1 MRAYI
6 DSSVLLR
13 IVLGEPHRLR
23 EWSRIT
29 AAMSSELVQVECL
42 RVLDRAR
49 VTGLLSDRELARRR
63 ATTLNVLSGF
73 ELIRLN
79 RPVLARA
86 SEPFPTMVR
95 TLDALHLA
103 SALVVRNRYPAMR
116 FATHDDDLAAAAAS
130 MGLAVV
136 GAA

>member
-6 DSSVLLR
+6 DSSVVLR
-13 IVLGEPHRLR
+13 VVLGEPGRLR

-29 AAMSSELVQVECL
+29 AAVSSEIVQVECL

-49 VTGLLSDRELARRR
+49 VHGLLSDRELARRR

-86 SEPFPTMVR
+86 RDPFPTMVR

-130 MGLAVV
+130 MGLSVV